1 MATVWMKGPDGQPRS
16 VELRPDQTVREAA
29 ERLAPEALAG
39 AVVARLD
46 GALVDLSRPVGEGGQ
61 LELFDAFSPVGLDVV
76 RHSTAHLMAQ
86 ALQRLLPGTRLAIGP
101 TIEDGFYYDVAPS
114 RPLSADDLPAI
125 EAEMRRIVQEDLP
138 IVREEI
144 SREQA
149 LAFFRER
156 GDKYKV
162 EILEE
167 LDQPT
172 VSLYR
177 QGEFVDLCRGPHVPS
192 TGRLGHFRLLNLAGA
207 YWRGD
212 ARRDQLTRIYGT
224 AFPTEE
230 ALQEHV
236 RMLEE
241 AARRDHRRIG
251 RELGL
256 FLWVD
261 EGPGFPFF
269 LPNGVI
275 VRNALVEFSRA
286 EQRRRGYQEI
296 MTPLILRDTLW
307 RRSGHYDHYRENMY
321 FTEIEGESFAIKPMN
336 CPGAYLVFASDVR
349 SYRDLP
355 LRLMEFGLVH
365 RHELSGV
372 LNGLKRVRAFTQ
384 DDAHIFLRPDQI
396 ADEVMAVLELIEH
409 IYGAFG
415 FPYSI
420 ELSTRPDNAMGP
432 EELWE
437 RATQALREALD
448 KSGRP
453 YQVNEGEGAFY
464 GPKID
469 FHVRDSLG
477 RSWQCGTVQLDL
489 MAAERFDLTY
499 VGPDGQRHRP
509 VVIHRALFGSLERF
523 IAVLVEH
530 YAGALPVWLSPVQLR
545 LIPVADRHRERAE
558 AVAAELRE
566 AGLRVDVDGRD
577 EKVGY
582 KIRDAQ
588 LKKIPY
594 MAVVGD
600 REVESGQ
607 LSVRHRTEGELGA
620 MSVEAVKQRLLQE
633 IQARR

>member
-16 VELRPDQTVREAA
+16 VQLRPDQTVREAA

-39 AVVARLD
+39 AVVARLA
-46 GALVDLSRPVGEGGQ
+46 GTLVDLSRPVGEGGQ

-101 TIEDGFYYDVAPS
+101 TIEDGFYYDVAPP
-114 RPLSADDLPAI
+114 RPLTADDLPAI

-138 IVREEI
+138 IVREEVP
-144 SREQA
+144 REQA
-149 LAFFRER
+149 LQFFRER

-167 LDQPT
+167 LQEPT

-192 TGRLGHFRLLNLAGA
+192 TGRLGHFRLLSLAGA

-212 ARRDQLTRIYGT
+212 SRRDQLTRIYGT
-224 AFPTEE
+224 AFPTRE
-230 ALQEHV
+230 ALEEHL

-241 AARRDHRRIG
+241 AARRDHRRLG

-256 FLWVD
+256 YMWAD

-275 VRNALVEFSRA
+275 VRNELVEFSRA
-286 EQRRRGYQEI
+286 EQRRRGYLEV

-307 RRSGHYDHYRENMY
+307 RRSGHYEHYRANMY
-321 FTEIEGESFAIKPMN
+321 FTEIEGEGFAIKPMN
-336 CPGAYLVFASDVR
+336 CPGAFLIYASDVR

-365 RHELSGV
+365 RHEMSGV

-396 ADEVMAVLELIEH
+396 TEEVLGVLDLIESM
-409 IYGAFG
+409 YSTFG
-415 FPYSI
+415 FPYRI
-420 ELSTRPDNAMGP
+420 ELSTRPDDAMGP

-437 RATQALREALD
+437 QATQALKEALD

-453 YQVNEGEGAFY
+453 YQINEGEGAFY

-477 RSWQCGTVQLDL
+477 RSWQCGTVQLDF
-489 MAAERFDLTY
+489 MSPERFDLTY
-499 VGPDGQRHRP
+499 VGADGQRHRP

-545 LIPVADRHRERAE
+545 LIPVADRHRPRAE
-558 AVAAELRE
+558 EVAAQMRA
-566 AGLRVDVDGRD
+566 AGLRADVDARD

-594 MAVVGD
+594 MAVIGD
-600 REVESGQ
+600 RELESGA
-607 LSVRHRTEGELGA
+607 LSVRHRSEGELGA
-620 MSVEAVKQRLLQE
+620 MPVEAVKQRLLE
-633 IQARR
+633 EVRARR

>member
-1 MATVWMKGPDGQPRS
+1 MAQVWMKSPDGQTVA
-16 VELRPDQTVREAA
+16 VEARPDEPVRAVA
-29 ERLAPEALAG
+29 ERLAPEAAQR
-39 AVVARLD
+39 AVVARL
-46 GALVDLSRPVGEGGQ
+46 GGTLVDLARPVGEGGQ
-61 LELFDAFSPVGLDVV
+61 LELFDPFSPVGIDVV

-224 AFPTEE
+224 AFPTQE
-230 ALQEHV
+230 ALEEYV

-286 EQRRRGYQEI
+286 EQRRRGYQEV

-307 RRSGHYDHYRENMY
+307 RRSGHYEHYRENMY

-336 CPGAYLVFASDVR
+336 CPGAYLIYSSDVR

-384 DDAHIFLRPDQI
+384 DDAHIFVRPDQI

-409 IYGAFG
+409 MYGAFG
-415 FPYSI
+415 FPYRI
-420 ELSTRPDNAMGP
+420 ELSTRPENAMGS

-499 VGPDGQRHRP
+499 VGADGQRHRP

-558 AVAAELRE
+558 AVAAELRQ
-566 AGLRVDVDGRD
+566 AGLRVEVDGRD

-600 REVESGQ
+600 REVASGQ
-607 LSVRHRTEGELGA
+607 LSVRHRSEGELGA
-620 MSVEAVKQRLLQE
+620 MSVESVKQRLLQE